1 MKKSKNLNSQGS
13 IRKLKGFGAVGV
25 LTFGLLAGVSVKA
38 EEVVTATNGEGATEA
53 VTEEVST
60 QTALEQAV
68 ETTANQ
74 VEEAQTAVTQAEE
87 VVTTA
92 QEQLATEQ
100 EEKRVADEVAQ
111 QAREEYT
118 TAQADVVTKTSE
130 LTTAEEAVTTAQN
143 EVETAQAGIQPAEEA
158 DVQRQEAIDEAQTAV
173 DTAKL
178 DVAQAEDDVKT
189 ANDALALAENE
200 VNQAQVEVDKAQA
213 EVDSLF
219 SVKLSDTY
227 GQLLKDFYVADKNKD
242 TVERERIWTELEA
255 ESKRLL
261 AESRANNTM
270 DNLKEA
276 LNAVESNQR
285 VIIKQ
290 GGNGLNEM
298 TMADWTE
305 LTQYAQLIV
314 NDIRDQLGVD
324 TKVLVSQ
331 GMMGL
336 AKTVSNGYLRRNHP
350 LGVGH
355 NRQAILDGIRA
366 YNQPIAE
373 NGSPEF
379 IRFDARDYT
388 MADLKLR
395 IAGDFLAMMLDD
407 ARDWQAFGHAIATS
421 GLLDSGS
428 GNTSGVQYLGI
439 HGYTVELG
447 SGVLHEYTHGEGSEL
462 VKAGLIE
469 NPVNP
474 QELKKALTEAQT
486 RLATAQMQASGVK
499 VNADTAKTALTTA
512 QGILTQAEFDLKS
525 ALAVPLQTPLANE
538 ALKQAKSNLTK
549 AVFNRASADTAL
561 TTAKTVRDEKLKVL
575 NDANAEVTRQTADIP
590 VALNTVNSA
599 KSKLNTAKTALND
612 ALNKHTQAVD
622 AYKLYMNSLVMP
634 EKPVTPEAPTVP
646 VTPETPATPEKP
658 VETPE
663 TPEKP
668 VTPETPEK
676 PTTPEVPVTVD
687 IIEGEDGKLIITAKG
702 DPVYHELPTI
712 EIPKEL
718 LDKAEVDGNVDTNA
732 DNTVDNTVDAP
743 ATQGGE
749 VVKVNLTT
757 SQVEGPTV
765 ATPMVA
771 PVTSAPKV
779 ATSSESTK
787 VAVEYGTT
795 AKELPNT
802 GESENIMLYIGIGL
816 LGLAGLSK
824 KRNKR
829 II

>member
-1 MKKSKNLNSQGS
+1 KNLNSQGS

-38 EEVVTATNGEGATEA
+38 EEVVTTTVVDEATEVVA
-53 VTEEVST
+53 DETST
-60 QTALEQAV
+60 KELLEQSV

-111 QAREEYT
+111 QARQEYT
-118 TAQADVVTKTSE
+118 TAQADVTTKTAE
-130 LTTAEEAVTTAQN
+130 LKTAEEAVTTAQDA
-143 EVETAQAGIQPAEEA
+143 VSTAQEGIQPAEEA

-178 DVAQAEDDVKT
+178 DVTQAEDDVKT

-227 GQLLKDFYVADKNKD
+227 GQLLKDFYGAAREGN
-242 TVERERIWTELEA
+242 TAERDRIWKELDA

-298 TMADWTE
+298 TMADWIE

-336 AKTVSNGYLRRNHP
+336 AKTISNGYLSRNHP
-350 LGVGH
+350 LGLGH
-355 NRQAILDGIRA
+355 NHQAMLDGIRT
-366 YNQPIAE
+366 YNQAIAE

-379 IRFDARDYT
+379 IRFDSRDYT
-388 MADLKLR
+388 MADLKLG
-395 IAGDFLAMMLDD
+395 IAADFVAMMLDD
-407 ARDWQAFGHAIATS
+407 ARDWQAFGHAMSTA
-421 GLLDSGS
+421 GLYDANS
-428 GNTSGVQYLGI
+428 GNTTGVQYLGI

-447 SGVLHEYTHGEGSEL
+447 SGILHEYTNGEGSEL
-462 VKAGLIE
+462 VKEGLIE

-474 QELKKALTEAQT
+474 QALKQALTVAQT
-486 RLATAQMQASGVK
+486 RLATAQMKVSGAK
-499 VNADTAKTALTTA
+499 VNADTAQTALTTA
-512 QGILTQAEFDLKS
+512 KGILTKAEADLKS
-525 ALAVPLQTPLANE
+525 ALAIPLQTPLANE

-561 TTAKTVRDEKLKVL
+561 TTAKTVRDEKLKSL

-599 KSKLNTAKTALND
+599 KSKLSTAKTALND

-622 AYKLYMNSLVMP
+622 AYKLYMNSLVTP
-634 EKPVTPEAPTVP
+634 EKPTVP
-646 VTPETPATPEKP
+646 VTPEVPEVPVTPETPVETPVETPEKP

-663 TPEKP
+663 KPVEKPTVPVTPEKP
-668 VTPETPEK
+668 VTIDVIK
-676 PTTPEVPVTVD
+676 
-687 IIEGEDGKLIITAKG
+687 GEDGIPVITAKG
-702 DPVYHELPTI
+702 EPAYHELPT
-712 EIPKEL
+712 
-718 LDKAEVDGNVDTNA
+718 LDISSLGLTPEEVPAEEVPVEEVPSTEVPTTEGKTPVV
-732 DNTVDNTVDAP
+732 TVDYAP
-743 ATQGGE
+743 TFETKDE
-749 VVKVNLTT
+749 V
-757 SQVEGPTV
+757 QVT
-765 ATPMVA
+765 
-771 PVTSAPKV
+771 PKV
-779 ATSSESTK
+779 VNHSSELKQSTEDSVK
-787 VAVEYGTT
+787 I
-795 AKELPNT
+795 LPNT
-802 GESENIMLYIGIGL
+802 GDTKTNLSY
-816 LGLAGLSK
+816 LGLGILGLGALVKSRK
-824 KRNKR
+824 KYR
-829 II
+829 

>member
-1 MKKSKNLNSQGS
+1 MNKNKNLNSQGS

-25 LTFGLLAGVSVKA
+25 LTFGLLAGVSAKA

-53 VTEEVST
+53 VADGVST

-130 LTTAEEAVTTAQN
+130 LKTAEEAVTTAQN

-158 DVQRQEAIDEAQTAV
+158 DAQRQEAIDQAQTAV

-178 DVAQAEDDVKT
+178 DVAQAEADVKT
-189 ANDALALAENE
+189 ANDALTIAEDA
-200 VNQAQVEVDKAQA
+200 VNQAQEEVDKAQA

-227 GQLLKDFYVADKNKD
+227 GQLLKDFYEADKNKD

-276 LNAVESNQR
+276 LNAVESNKR

-290 GGNGLNEM
+290 GGNGLNEL
-298 TMADWTE
+298 TMEDWIE

-336 AKTVSNGYLRRNHP
+336 AKTVSNGYLSRNHP
-350 LGVGH
+350 LGLGH
-355 NRQAILDGIRA
+355 NHKAMLDGIRA
-366 YNQPIAE
+366 YNQAIAE
-373 NGSPEF
+373 NGSPDY
-379 IRFDARDYT
+379 IRYDAQDYT
-388 MADLKLR
+388 MADLKLG
-395 IAGDFLAMMLDD
+395 IAADFVAMMLDD
-407 ARDWQAFGHAIATS
+407 ARDWQAFGHAMSTA
-421 GLLDSGS
+421 GLYDANS
-428 GNTSGVQYLGI
+428 GNITGVQYLGI

-447 SGVLHEYTHGEGSEL
+447 SGILHEYTNGKISEL
-462 VKAGLIE
+462 VKEGLIE

-474 QELKKALTEAQT
+474 QELKQALTEAQT
-486 RLATAQMQASGVK
+486 RLATAQMQVSGAK
-499 VNADTAKTALTTA
+499 VNADTAQTALTTA
-512 QGILTQAEFDLKS
+512 QGILTKAEADLKS

-538 ALKQAKSNLTK
+538 ALKQAKSNLTT

-561 TTAKTVRDEKLKVL
+561 TTAKTVRDEKLKAL

-622 AYKLYMNSLVMP
+622 AYKLYMNSLVKP
-634 EKPVTPEAPTVP
+634 EVP
-646 VTPETPATPEKP
+646 VETP

-663 TPEKP
+663 TP
-668 VTPETPEK
+668 VETPEK
-676 PTTPEVPVTVD
+676 PTAPEVPVTID
-687 IIEGEDGKLIITAKG
+687 IIEGEDGQLIITGKG
-702 DPVYHELPTI
+702 DPAYHELPTLDISTI
-712 EIPKEL
+712 EVPTTEVPSTEVPSTEVPVKEVPVTEVPVTEVPV
-718 LDKAEVDGNVDTNA
+718 KVEATVQVETPTKVEVDY
-732 DNTVDNTVDAP
+732 AP
-743 ATQGGE
+743 TFE
-749 VVKVNLTT
+749 T
-757 SQVEGPTV
+757 SN
-765 ATPMVA
+765 
-771 PVTSAPKV
+771 
-779 ATSSESTK
+779 
-787 VAVEYGTT
+787 T
-795 AKELPNT
+795 AKEEVVVTPKVVNHSSELKQSTDDSVKILPNT
-802 GESENIMLYIGIGL
+802 GETKTNLSY
-816 LGLAGLSK
+816 LGLGILGLGALAKRRK
-824 KRNKR
+824 KYR
-829 II
+829 

>member
-25 LTFGLLAGVSVKA
+25 LTFGLLAGVSAKA

-111 QAREEYT
+111 QAREEYA

-130 LTTAEEAVTTAQN
+130 LKTAEEAVTTAQN
-143 EVETAQAGIQPAEEA
+143 EVSTAQAGIQPAEEA
-158 DVQRQEAIDEAQTAV
+158 DAQRQESIDKAQTAV

-178 DVAQAEDDVKT
+178 DVTQAEADAKT
-189 ANDALALAENE
+189 ANDAVVIAEAEVIQAQAE
-200 VNQAQVEVDKAQA
+200 VNQAQA

-227 GQLLKDFYVADKNKD
+227 GQLLKDFYEADKNKD
-242 TVERERIWTELEA
+242 TVERDRVWTELEA

-305 LTQYAQLIV
+305 LTQYAQLII
-314 NDIRDQLGVD
+314 NDIRTQLGID
-324 TKVLVSQ
+324 KKVLVSQ
-331 GMMGL
+331 GSMGM
-336 AKTVSNGYLRRNHP
+336 AKVVSDGYLSRNHP

-366 YNQPIAE
+366 YKQPIAE
-373 NGSPEF
+373 NGSPDY
-379 IRFDARDYT
+379 IRYDAQDYT

-395 IAGDFLAMMLDD
+395 VASSLLAMMLDD

-439 HGYTVELG
+439 YGYTVELG
-447 SGVLHEYTHGEGSEL
+447 SGIVHEYTNGKISEL
-462 VKAGLIE
+462 VKEGLIE

-474 QELKKALTEAQT
+474 QELKQALTEAQT
-486 RLATAQMQASGVK
+486 RLATAQMKASGAK
-499 VNADTAKTALTTA
+499 VNADTAKSALTTA
-512 QGILTQAEFDLKS
+512 QGILTQAEADLKS

-561 TTAKTVRDEKLKVL
+561 TTAKTVRDEKLKAL

-612 ALNKHTQAVD
+612 VLRKHTQAVD
-622 AYKLYMNSLVMP
+622 AYKLYMDSLGIPEVPVETPVETPETPVETPETPVETPVETP
-634 EKPVTPEAPTVP
+634 EKPVEKPTVP
-646 VTPETPATPEKP
+646 VTPE
-658 VETPE
+658 
-663 TPEKP
+663 KP
-668 VTPETPEK
+668 VTIDVIK
-676 PTTPEVPVTVD
+676 
-687 IIEGEDGKLIITAKG
+687 GEDGIPVITAKG
-702 DPVYHELPTI
+702 EPAYHELPTI
-712 EIPKEL
+712 DISSLGLTPEEAPVEE
-718 LDKAEVDGNVDTNA
+718 APVEEAPSTEVPTTEGKTPTV
-732 DNTVDNTVDAP
+732 TVDYAP
-743 ATQGGE
+743 TFETKGE
-749 VVKVNLTT
+749 V
-757 SQVEGPTV
+757 E
-765 ATPMVA
+765 
-771 PVTSAPKV
+771 VTPKV
-779 ATSSESTK
+779 VNHSSELKQSTDDSVK
-787 VAVEYGTT
+787 I
-795 AKELPNT
+795 LPNT
-802 GESENIMLYIGIGL
+802 GETKTNLSY
-816 LGLAGLSK
+816 LGLGILGLGALAKRRK
-824 KRNKR
+824 KYR
-829 II
+829 

>member
-1 MKKSKNLNSQGS
+1 MKMSKNLNSQGS

-25 LTFGLLAGVSVKA
+25 LTFGLLAGVSAKA
-38 EEVVTATNGEGATEA
+38 EEVVTATTGEGATEA
-53 VTEEVST
+53 VVDEVST

-118 TAQADVVTKTSE
+118 TAQADVATKTSE
-130 LTTAEEAVTTAQN
+130 LKTAEEAVTTAQN
-143 EVETAQAGIQPAEEA
+143 EVSTAQEGIQPAEEA
-158 DVQRQEAIDEAQTAV
+158 DVQRQEAIDQAQTAV

-178 DVAQAEDDVKT
+178 DVTQAEADVNTANSALVIAEAEVTQAQAE
-189 ANDALALAENE
+189 
-200 VNQAQVEVDKAQA
+200 VDQAQA
-213 EVDSLF
+213 EVDSIY

-227 GQLLKDFYVADKNKD
+227 GQLLKDFYGAAREGN
-242 TVERERIWTELEA
+242 TAERDRIWTELEA

-331 GMMGL
+331 GMMDL
-336 AKTVSNGYLRRNHP
+336 AKMVSDGYLSRNHP
-350 LGVGH
+350 VGAGH
-355 NRQAILDGIRA
+355 NGQAILDAIRA
-366 YNQPIAE
+366 FKQTLAE
-373 NGSPEF
+373 NATPDF
-379 IRFDARDYT
+379 IRYDAQDYT
-388 MADLKLR
+388 VADLKLR
-395 IAGDFLAMMLDD
+395 IASTLTQMMLDD
-407 ARDWQAFGHAIATS
+407 ARDWQAFGHAVTIA
-421 GLLDSGS
+421 GLRDIFDI
-428 GNTSGVQYLGI
+428 NPVGVQYFGLYGN
-439 HGYTVELG
+439 TVDLG
-447 SGVLHEYTHGEGSEL
+447 SSILHEYTNGKISEL
-462 VKAGLIE
+462 VKEGLIE

-474 QELKKALTEAQT
+474 QELKQALTEAQT
-486 RLATAQMQASGVK
+486 RLATAQMKASGAK
-499 VNADTAKTALTTA
+499 VNADTAQTALTTA
-512 QGILTQAEFDLKS
+512 QGVLTKAEADLKS

-538 ALKQAKSNLTK
+538 ALKQAKSNLTT

-561 TTAKTVRDEKLKVL
+561 TTAKTVRDEKLKAL

-599 KSKLNTAKTALND
+599 KSKLSVAKTALND

-622 AYKLYMNSLVMP
+622 AYKLYMDSLGIP
-634 EKPVTPEAPTVP
+634 ETPETPEVP
-646 VTPETPATPEKP
+646 VTP
-658 VETPE
+658 VTPE

-668 VTPETPEK
+668 VTPETPVATPETPEKPVEK
-676 PTTPEVPVTVD
+676 PTVPVTPEKPVTID
-687 IIEGEDGKLIITAKG
+687 VIKGEDGIPVITAKG
-702 DPVYHELPTI
+702 EPAYRELPT
-712 EIPKEL
+712 
-718 LDKAEVDGNVDTNA
+718 LDISSLGLTPEEVPAEEVPSTEVTTTEVPTTEGKTPVV
-732 DNTVDNTVDAP
+732 TVDYAP
-743 ATQGGE
+743 TFETKGE
-749 VVKVNLTT
+749 V
-757 SQVEGPTV
+757 QVT
-765 ATPMVA
+765 
-771 PVTSAPKV
+771 PKV
-779 ATSSESTK
+779 VNHSSELKQSTEDSVK
-787 VAVEYGTT
+787 I
-795 AKELPNT
+795 LPNT
-802 GESENIMLYIGIGL
+802 GDTKTNLSY
-816 LGLAGLSK
+816 LGLGILGLGALVKSRK
-824 KRNKR
+824 KYR
-829 II
+829 

>member
-25 LTFGLLAGVSVKA
+25 LTFGLLAGVSAKA

-53 VTEEVST
+53 VAEGVST

-92 QEQLATEQ
+92 QEQLVTEQ

-111 QAREEYT
+111 QAREEYA
-118 TAQADVVTKTSE
+118 TAQADVTTKTAE
-130 LTTAEEAVTTAQN
+130 LKTAEEAVTTAQK
-143 EVETAQAGIQPAEEA
+143 EVETAEEGIQPAEEA
-158 DVQRQEAIDEAQTAV
+158 DVQRQEAIDQAQTAV
-173 DTAKL
+173 GTAKL
-178 DVAQAEDDVKT
+178 DVAHAEDVVKT
-189 ANDALALAENE
+189 ANDALVIAENE
-200 VNQAQVEVDKAQA
+200 VNQAQAEVDKAQA

-227 GQLLKDFYVADKNKD
+227 GQLLKDFYDASREGK
-242 TVERERIWTELEA
+242 TAERDRIWVELEA

-261 AESRANNTM
+261 AENRADNAM

-314 NDIRDQLGVD
+314 NDIRDQLGID

-331 GMMGL
+331 GSMGF
-336 AKTVSNGYLRRNHP
+336 AKTISDGYLRLNHP
-350 LGVGH
+350 IGMGH
-355 NRQAILDGIRA
+355 NIQAIRGGVSA
-366 YNQPIAE
+366 YGQAFAE
-373 NGSPEF
+373 NGTPDV
-379 IRFDARDYT
+379 IRYDFQDYT

-395 IAGDFLAMMLDD
+395 IAETLVDMMLDD
-407 ARDWQAFGHAIATS
+407 ARDWQAFGHAIITA
-421 GLLDSGS
+421 GLRDADSS
-428 GNTSGVQYLGI
+428 NTTGVQYLGI
-439 HGYTVELG
+439 YGNTVDLG
-447 SGVLHEYTHGEGSEL
+447 SSILHEYTNGKISEL
-462 VKAGLIE
+462 VKEGLIE

-486 RLATAQMQASGVK
+486 RLATAQMKASGAK
-499 VNADTAKTALTTA
+499 VNADTAQTALTTA
-512 QGILTQAEFDLKS
+512 QGILNQAEAELKS

-538 ALKQAKSNLTK
+538 ALKQAKSNLTT

-561 TTAKTVRDEKLKVL
+561 TTAKTVRDEKLKAL

-599 KSKLNTAKTALND
+599 KSKLSVAKTALND

-622 AYKLYMNSLVMP
+622 AYKLYMNSLVTP
-634 EKPVTPEAPTVP
+634 EKPTVP
-646 VTPETPATPEKP
+646 VTPEVPVETPVETPEKP
-658 VETPE
+658 VENPTVPV

-668 VTPETPEK
+668 MTIDVIK
-676 PTTPEVPVTVD
+676 
-687 IIEGEDGKLIITAKG
+687 GEDGIPVITAKG
-702 DPVYHELPTI
+702 EPAYHELPT
-712 EIPKEL
+712 
-718 LDKAEVDGNVDTNA
+718 LDISSLGLTPEEVPAEEVPVEEVPSTEVPTTEGKTPVV
-732 DNTVDNTVDAP
+732 TVDYAP
-743 ATQGGE
+743 TFETKGE
-749 VVKVNLTT
+749 V
-757 SQVEGPTV
+757 E
-765 ATPMVA
+765 
-771 PVTSAPKV
+771 VTPKV
-779 ATSSESTK
+779 VNHSSELKQSTEDSVK
-787 VAVEYGTT
+787 I
-795 AKELPNT
+795 LPNT
-802 GESENIMLYIGIGL
+802 GDTKTNLSY
-816 LGLAGLSK
+816 LGLGILGLGALVKSRK
-824 KRNKR
+824 KYR
-829 II
+829 

>member
-53 VTEEVST
+53 VVDETST
-60 QTALEQAV
+60 KELLEQSV

-92 QEQLATEQ
+92 KEQLATEQ

-118 TAQADVVTKTSE
+118 TTQADVVTKTSE
-130 LTTAEEAVTTAQN
+130 LTTAEEAVTTAQK
-143 EVETAQAGIQPAEEA
+143 EVETAEAGIQPAEEA
-158 DVQRQEAIDEAQTAV
+158 DVQRQEVIDEAQTAV
-173 DTAKL
+173 DSAKL
-178 DVAQAEDDVKT
+178 DVTQAEADVNTANSALVIAEAEVTQAQAE
-189 ANDALALAENE
+189 
-200 VNQAQVEVDKAQA
+200 VDQAQA
-213 EVDSLF
+213 EVDSIY

-227 GQLLKDFYVADKNKD
+227 GQLLKDFYEADKNKD

-331 GMMGL
+331 GMMDL
-336 AKTVSNGYLRRNHP
+336 AKMVSDGYLSRNHP

-373 NGSPEF
+373 NGSPKF

-388 MADLKLR
+388 MADLKLS

-439 HGYTVELG
+439 YGNTVDLG
-447 SGVLHEYTHGEGSEL
+447 SGIVHEYTNGKISEL
-462 VKAGLIE
+462 VKEGLIE

-474 QELKKALTEAQT
+474 QELKQALTEAQT
-486 RLATAQMQASGVK
+486 RLATAQMKASGAK
-499 VNADTAKTALTTA
+499 VNADTVQTALTTA
-512 QGILTQAEFDLKS
+512 QGVLTKAEADLKS

-538 ALKQAKSNLTK
+538 ALKQAKSNLTT

-561 TTAKTVRDEKLKVL
+561 TTAKTVRDEKLKAL

-590 VALNTVNSA
+590 VALNNVNSA
-599 KSKLNTAKTALND
+599 KSKLNVAKTALND

-622 AYKLYMNSLVMP
+622 AYKLYMDSL
-634 EKPVTPEAPTVP
+634 VTPEKPTVP
-646 VTPETPATPEKP
+646 VTPENPVETPEKP
-658 VETPE
+658 VETPVE
-663 TPEKP
+663 TPETPVETPVEKPTVPVTPEKP
-668 VTPETPEK
+668 VTIDVIK
-676 PTTPEVPVTVD
+676 
-687 IIEGEDGKLIITAKG
+687 GEDGIPVITAKG
-702 DPVYHELPTI
+702 EPAYHELPT
-712 EIPKEL
+712 
-718 LDKAEVDGNVDTNA
+718 LDISSLVLTPEEVPAEEVPAEEVPSTEAPTTEGKTPVV
-732 DNTVDNTVDAP
+732 TVDYAP
-743 ATQGGE
+743 TFETKGE
-749 VVKVNLTT
+749 V
-757 SQVEGPTV
+757 E
-765 ATPMVA
+765 
-771 PVTSAPKV
+771 VTPKV
-779 ATSSESTK
+779 VNHSSELKQSTEDSVK
-787 VAVEYGTT
+787 I
-795 AKELPNT
+795 LPNT
-802 GESENIMLYIGIGL
+802 GDTKTNLSY
-816 LGLAGLSK
+816 LGLGILGLGALVKSRK
-824 KRNKR
+824 KYR
-829 II
+829 

>member
-1 MKKSKNLNSQGS
+1 MNKNKNLNSQGS

-38 EEVVTATNGEGATEA
+38 EEVVTATTGEGATEA
-53 VTEEVST
+53 VVDEVST

-68 ETTANQ
+68 EITANQ
-74 VEEAQTAVTQAEE
+74 VEESQTAVTQAEE

-92 QEQLATEQ
+92 KEQLATEQ
-100 EEKRVADEVAQ
+100 EEKREADEVAQ
-111 QAREEYT
+111 QARQEYA
-118 TAQADVVTKTSE
+118 TAQADVTTKTAE
-130 LTTAEEAVTTAQN
+130 LTTAEEAVTTAQK

-158 DVQRQEAIDEAQTAV
+158 DVQRQEAIDQAQTAV
-173 DTAKL
+173 DSAKL
-178 DVAQAEDDVKT
+178 DVTQAEADAKT
-189 ANDALALAENE
+189 ANDAVVIAEAE
-200 VNQAQVEVDKAQA
+200 VIQAQAEVDQAQA

-270 DNLKEA
+270 DKLKEA

-336 AKTVSNGYLRRNHP
+336 AKTVSDGYLSRNHP
-350 LGVGH
+350 LGLGH
-355 NRQAILDGIRA
+355 NHQAMLDGIRA

-388 MADLKLR
+388 MADLKLG
-395 IAGDFLAMMLDD
+395 IAADFVAMMLDD
-407 ARDWQAFGHAIATS
+407 ARDWQAFGHAMSTA
-421 GLLDSGS
+421 GLYDANS
-428 GNTSGVQYLGI
+428 GNTTGVQYLGI

-447 SGVLHEYTHGEGSEL
+447 SGILHEYTNGKISEL
-462 VKAGLIE
+462 VKEGLIE

-474 QELKKALTEAQT
+474 QELKQALTEAQT
-486 RLATAQMQASGVK
+486 RLATAQMQVSGAK

-512 QGILTQAEFDLKS
+512 QGILTKAEDELKS
-525 ALAVPLQTPLANE
+525 ALAVPLQSPLANE

-561 TTAKTVRDEKLKVL
+561 TTAETVRDEKLKAL

-590 VALNTVNSA
+590 VALNNVNSA
-599 KSKLNTAKTALND
+599 ESKLNVAKTAMND
-612 ALNKHTQAVD
+612 AVRKHTQAVD
-622 AYKLYMNSLVMP
+622 AYKLYMDSLGIP
-634 EKPVTPEAPTVP
+634 ETPVTPEEPTVP
-646 VTPETPATPEKP
+646 VTPETP
-658 VETPE
+658 
-663 TPEKP
+663 
-668 VTPETPEK
+668 VTPEEPTVPVTPEK
-676 PTTPEVPVTVD
+676 PTAPEVPVTID
-687 IIEGEDGKLIITAKG
+687 IIEGEDGQLIITGKG
-702 DPVYHELPTI
+702 DPAYHELPTLDISTI
-712 EIPKEL
+712 EVPTPEVPSTEVPTTEVPVKEVPVTEVPV
-718 LDKAEVDGNVDTNA
+718 AEV
-732 DNTVDNTVDAP
+732 P
-743 ATQGGE
+743 
-749 VVKVNLTT
+749 VKVEATV
-757 SQVEGPTV
+757 QVE
-765 ATPMVA
+765 TP
-771 PVTSAPKV
+771 
-779 ATSSESTK
+779 TK
-787 VAVEYGTT
+787 VEVDYAPTFETSNT
-795 AKELPNT
+795 AKEEVVVTPKVVNHSSELKQSTDDSVKILPNT
-802 GESENIMLYIGIGL
+802 GETKTNLSY
-816 LGLAGLSK
+816 LGLGILGLGALAKRRK
-824 KRNKR
+824 KYR
-829 II
+829 

>member
-1 MKKSKNLNSQGS
+1 MNKNKNLNSQGS

-53 VTEEVST
+53 VAEGVST

-130 LTTAEEAVTTAQN
+130 LTTAEEAVTTAQT
-143 EVETAQAGIQPAEEA
+143 EVSTAQAGIQPAEEA
-158 DVQRQEAIDEAQTAV
+158 DAQRQDAIDQAQTAV
-173 DTAKL
+173 DSAKL
-178 DVAQAEDDVKT
+178 DVAQAEADAKT
-189 ANDALALAENE
+189 ANDAVVIAEAEVIQAQAE
-200 VNQAQVEVDKAQA
+200 VNQAQA

-227 GQLLKDFYVADKNKD
+227 GQLLKDFHVASREGN
-242 TVERERIWTELEA
+242 TAERERIWTELEA

-261 AESRANNTM
+261 AESRANNKL

-276 LNAVESNQR
+276 LDAVESNQR

-298 TMADWTE
+298 TMSDWTE

-331 GMMGL
+331 GMMDL
-336 AKTVSNGYLRRNHP
+336 AKMVSDGYLSRNHP
-350 LGVGH
+350 VGMGH
-355 NRQAILDGIRA
+355 NRQAIRDARTA
-366 YNQPIAE
+366 FNQTLAE
-373 NGSPEF
+373 NGDPDYTL
-379 IRFDARDYT
+379 FDERDYT

-395 IAGDFLAMMLDD
+395 MAETLEIMMLDD
-407 ARDWQAFGHAIATS
+407 TRDWQAFGHAISTA
-421 GLLDSGS
+421 GLYDVHSAFPV
-428 GNTSGVQYLGI
+428 GVQYLGI
-439 HGYTVELG
+439 YGSTVELG
-447 SGVLHEYTHGEGSEL
+447 SSILHEYTNGKISEL
-462 VKAGLIE
+462 VKEGLIE
-469 NPVNP
+469 NPVSP
-474 QELKKALTEAQT
+474 QELKQALTEAQT
-486 RLATAQMQASGVK
+486 RLATAQMKASGAK
-499 VNADTAKTALTTA
+499 VNADTAQTALTSA
-512 QGILTQAEFDLKS
+512 QGILTQAEAELKS

-538 ALKQAKSNLTK
+538 ALKQAKSNLTT
-549 AVFNRASADTAL
+549 AVFNRASADTSL
-561 TTAKTVRDEKLKVL
+561 TTAKTVRDEKLKAL

-599 KSKLNTAKTALND
+599 KSKLSTAKTALND

-622 AYKLYMNSLVMP
+622 AYKLYMNSLV
-634 EKPVTPEAPTVP
+634 TPEVPTVP
-646 VTPETPATPEKP
+646 VTPEKP
-658 VETPE
+658 VE

-676 PTTPEVPVTVD
+676 PVETPEKPVTIDV
-687 IIEGEDGKLIITAKG
+687 IVGEDGLPVIIAKG
-702 DPVYHELPTI
+702 EPAYHELPTI
-712 EIPKEL
+712 DISKEL
-718 LDKAEVDGNVDTNA
+718 LDKDEDDGNVDTNA

-757 SQVEGPTV
+757 SQVDGSTV

-795 AKELPNT
+795 AKVLPNT

-829 II
+829 TI

>member
-1 MKKSKNLNSQGS
+1 MNKNKNLNSQGS

-38 EEVVTATNGEGATEA
+38 EEVVTATTGEGATEA
-53 VTEEVST
+53 VVDEVST

-68 ETTANQ
+68 EITANQ
-74 VEEAQTAVTQAEE
+74 VEESQTAVTQAEE

-92 QEQLATEQ
+92 
-100 EEKRVADEVAQ
+100 
-111 QAREEYT
+111 
-118 TAQADVVTKTSE
+118 
-130 LTTAEEAVTTAQN
+130 EEAVTTAQK

-158 DVQRQEAIDEAQTAV
+158 DVQRQEAIDQAQTAV
-173 DTAKL
+173 DSAKL
-178 DVAQAEDDVKT
+178 DVTQAEADAKT
-189 ANDALALAENE
+189 ANDAVVIAEAE
-200 VNQAQVEVDKAQA
+200 VIQAQAEVDQAQA

-270 DNLKEA
+270 DKLKEA

-336 AKTVSNGYLRRNHP
+336 AKTVSDGYLSRNHP
-350 LGVGH
+350 LGLGH
-355 NRQAILDGIRA
+355 NHQAMLDGIRA

-388 MADLKLR
+388 MADLKLG
-395 IAGDFLAMMLDD
+395 IAADFVAMMLDD
-407 ARDWQAFGHAIATS
+407 ARDWQAFGHAMSTA
-421 GLLDSGS
+421 GLYDANS
-428 GNTSGVQYLGI
+428 GNTTGVQYLGI

-447 SGVLHEYTHGEGSEL
+447 SGILHEYTNGKISEL
-462 VKAGLIE
+462 VKEGLIE

-474 QELKKALTEAQT
+474 QELKQALTEAQT
-486 RLATAQMQASGVK
+486 RLATAQMQVSGAK

-512 QGILTQAEFDLKS
+512 QGILTKAEDELKS
-525 ALAVPLQTPLANE
+525 ALAVPLQSPLANE

-561 TTAKTVRDEKLKVL
+561 TTAETVRDEKLKAL

-590 VALNTVNSA
+590 VALNNVNSA
-599 KSKLNTAKTALND
+599 ESKLNVAKTAMND
-612 ALNKHTQAVD
+612 AVRKHTQAVD
-622 AYKLYMNSLVMP
+622 AYKLYMDSLGIP
-634 EKPVTPEAPTVP
+634 ETPVTPEEPTVP
-646 VTPETPATPEKP
+646 VTPETP
-658 VETPE
+658 
-663 TPEKP
+663 
-668 VTPETPEK
+668 VTPEEPTVPVTPEK
-676 PTTPEVPVTVD
+676 PTAPEVPVTID
-687 IIEGEDGKLIITAKG
+687 IIEGEDGQLIITGKG
-702 DPVYHELPTI
+702 DPAYHELPTLDISTI
-712 EIPKEL
+712 EVPTPEVPSTEVPTTEVPVKEVPVTEVPV
-718 LDKAEVDGNVDTNA
+718 AEV
-732 DNTVDNTVDAP
+732 P
-743 ATQGGE
+743 
-749 VVKVNLTT
+749 VKVEATV
-757 SQVEGPTV
+757 QVE
-765 ATPMVA
+765 TP
-771 PVTSAPKV
+771 
-779 ATSSESTK
+779 TK
-787 VAVEYGTT
+787 VEVDYAPTFETSNT
-795 AKELPNT
+795 AKEEVVVTPKVVNHSSELKQSTDDSVKILPNT
-802 GESENIMLYIGIGL
+802 GETKTNLSY
-816 LGLAGLSK
+816 LGLGILGLGALAKRRK
-824 KRNKR
+824 KYR
-829 II
+829 